1 MKKSLIALAFGT
13 LALGMSEFVMMGI
26 LPDIARSLGVS
37 IPEAGHLISAYA
49 LGVCFGAPLMVLVAR
64 KRPLKQI
71 LLALTAMIAAG
82 NLCASLAPD
91 YWSLLGLRFVS
102 GLPHGAFFGVGSIV
116 AERVADAGKRT
127 EAVSI
132 MIVGMTVANLFGVPL
147 GTYIS
152 NVLTWRAT
160 FGIVAVWGVVAL
172 LLVRLWVP
180 RMEPLPDTGL
190 KGQFRFLRSLA
201 PWLVLLSVMLG
212 NGGIFCWY
220 SYVSP
225 LMIRVAGFSPEAM
238 TLLILLAG
246 LGMFVGNLVSGGLS
260 DRYTPERVARFAQG
274 IAVVALAL
282 ILFLA
287 ANRWAALTLTVVCT
301 TMLFA
306 VSSPQQ
312 VLILENAPGDQ
323 MLGAALIQVA
333 FNLGNALGAYCGG
346 LPIEYGLGYEYSALP
361 GVGFALL
368 GFVMLT
374 LFVRRYGRRRPQTA

>member
-152 NVLTWRAT
+152 NVLTCAPRSGSWPCGASWRC
-160 FGIVAVWGVVAL
+160 
-172 LLVRLWVP
+172 
-180 RMEPLPDTGL
+180 
-190 KGQFRFLRSLA
+190 
-201 PWLVLLSVMLG
+201 
-212 NGGIFCWY
+212 CWCGCGCRAWNRC
-220 SYVSP
+220 P
-225 LMIRVAGFSPEAM
+225 IRG
-238 TLLILLAG
+238 
-246 LGMFVGNLVSGGLS
+246 
-260 DRYTPERVARFAQG
+260 
-274 IAVVALAL
+274 
-282 ILFLA
+282 
-287 ANRWAALTLTVVCT
+287 
-301 TMLFA
+301 
-306 VSSPQQ
+306 
-312 VLILENAPGDQ
+312 
-323 MLGAALIQVA
+323 
-333 FNLGNALGAYCGG
+333 
-346 LPIEYGLGYEYSALP
+346 
-361 GVGFALL
+361 
-368 GFVMLT
+368 
-374 LFVRRYGRRRPQTA
+374 